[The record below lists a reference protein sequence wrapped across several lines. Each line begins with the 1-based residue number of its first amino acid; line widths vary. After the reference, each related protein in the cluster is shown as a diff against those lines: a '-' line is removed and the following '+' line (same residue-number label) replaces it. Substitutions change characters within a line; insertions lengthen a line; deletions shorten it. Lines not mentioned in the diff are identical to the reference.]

1 MGGMVAGTFLRDA
14 TAIERAGR
22 VIALIGI
29 VLPLLLIGSLKFT
42 SFEIEALKPLIGGTP
57 WLAWMYTVFGEATT
71 SYLIGIAEIVAAL
84 MLLASP
90 WSARAGVF
98 GGALAALIFL
108 VTSSMLIAL
117 PVWEQ
122 SLGGFP
128 ALNGAGQFLLKDIA
142 LLGIALTTLGASMA
156 RMPGVQR
163 PGVVEMVPAAHIE
176 N

>member
-14 TAIERAGR
+14 AAIERAGR

-57 WLAWMYTVFGEATT
+57 WLAWMYAVFGEATA
-71 SYLIGIAEIVAAL
+71 YLLGVVEIATAL
-84 MLLASP
+84 LLIASP
-90 WSARAGVF
+90 WSARAGVV

-108 VTSSMLIAL
+108 ATSSMLLAL
-117 PVWEQ
+117 PVWEA

-128 ALNGAGQFLLKDIA
+128 ALNGGGQFLIKDIA
-142 LLGIALTTLGASMA
+142 LTGIALVVLGESLA
-156 RMPGVQR
+156 RMAGSQR
-163 PGVVEMVPAAHIE
+163 PEAVKMVPAARI
-176 N
+176 NT